1 MLEGAGLVAALRW
14 YLDGVMRR
22 ANLQISFDAPPGM
35 DLLPPEVDATLFRI
49 VQESISN
56 ILSHSGADT
65 VKVRLERDS
74 KTVSMSI
81 EDNGHGMRG
90 EALASA
96 DSGAPLGVGIAGM
109 RERVRQFGGKFEIR
123 SASAGTTVLVW
134 IPVSRQQTNGL
145 EPQKERDTGRQELET
160 ARDKAEDARGPVP
173 VPRQQTNDL
182 QPQSRRATE
191 RQEMEATWDNAEDAR
206 GFSRSG

>member
-22 ANLQISFDAPPGM
+22 ASLQISFDAPPGM
-35 DLLPPEVDATLFRI
+35 DLLPPEVDSTLFRI

-56 ILSHSGADT
+56 ILSHSGANT

-74 KTVSMSI
+74 KSVRMSI
-81 EDNGHGMRG
+81 EDNGHGMRAQ
-90 EALASA
+90 ALASA

-123 SASAGTTVLVW
+123 SGSTGTTVLVW
-134 IPVSRQQTNGL
+134 IPVSRQQTNDLQAQGDA
-145 EPQKERDTGRQELET
+145 ERQEKET
-160 ARDKAEDARGPVP
+160 ARDKAEDAP
-173 VPRQQTNDL
+173 
-182 QPQSRRATE
+182 
-191 RQEMEATWDNAEDAR
+191 
-206 GFSRSG
+206 GFAPSG